1 LFLKDQKTMTEPQG
15 PRLAEQP
22 GFQALPQR
30 TRDWI
35 LQSPHASA
43 FIAGM
48 PVGEFNLFSNCGQL
62 DSLWRFENGDWGKV
76 KRT

>member
-1 LFLKDQKTMTEPQG
+1 MTEPQG

-43 FIAGM
+43 FIDGM
-48 PVGEFNLFSNCGQL
+48 PAGEFKLYSNCGQL
-62 DSLWRFENGDWGKV
+62 DSL
-76 KRT
+76 